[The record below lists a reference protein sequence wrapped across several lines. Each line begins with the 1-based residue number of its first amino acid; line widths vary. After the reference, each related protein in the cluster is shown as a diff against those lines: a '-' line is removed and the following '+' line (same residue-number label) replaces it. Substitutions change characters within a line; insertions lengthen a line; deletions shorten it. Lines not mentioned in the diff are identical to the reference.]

1 MKKRF
6 TAVLS
11 ILLAFTLIFTSA
23 CSGKKEG
30 DDATDAP
37 TDSAALPTYTE
48 KPGSVT
54 KNETV
59 FVNLDNNG
67 TPTLI
72 TVSDW
77 LHTDKGEVHVK
88 DKSDLQG
95 IVNAKGD
102 EEPIINGES
111 LEWNMGSTDLYY
123 RGTSNKDLP
132 VSISIKYFLDG
143 NEVKPDD
150 LKGKSGNVDIK
161 ISLKNNLST
170 TKTINGKSVTVYS
183 PFLVV
188 GGFILPE
195 DKFSAITVS
204 NGTSVGDGSKQIAV
218 IAALP
223 GLSETLGL
231 KSLGVDT
238 EKAKLGWQYVFCRN
252 ALLGP

>member
-23 CSGKKEG
+23 CSGKKDG

-111 LEWNMGSTDLYY
+111 LEWNMGGTDLYY

-132 VSISIKYFLDG
+132 VSISIK
-143 NEVKPDD
+143 
-150 LKGKSGNVDIK
+150 
-161 ISLKNNLST
+161 
-170 TKTINGKSVTVYS
+170 
-183 PFLVV
+183 
-188 GGFILPE
+188 
-195 DKFSAITVS
+195 
-204 NGTSVGDGSKQIAV
+204 
-218 IAALP
+218 
-223 GLSETLGL
+223 
-231 KSLGVDT
+231 
-238 EKAKLGWQYVFCRN
+238 
-252 ALLGP
+252 